1 MSSHLC
7 PGLKTTLALRPS
19 FAVGVAPRR
28 GQLWTMNDGY
38 LLRPNDHTG
47 DRSVR
52 YASQGE
58 QQRLV
63 EFVRL
68 LHISKAQPYEGR

>member
-1 MSSHLC
+1 
-7 PGLKTTLALRPS
+7 
-19 FAVGVAPRR
+19 
-28 GQLWTMNDGY
+28 MNDGY